1 MLLTRSDVVVAHRS
15 RKKERIKNKERERER
30 KSRSP
35 MSTIVEIHETYCVD
49 IYI

>member
-1 MLLTRSDVVVAHRS
+1 MPLTRNDIVVALIEAER
-15 RKKERIKNKERERER
+15 RKGSRIKRE
-30 KSRSP
+30 SRSP